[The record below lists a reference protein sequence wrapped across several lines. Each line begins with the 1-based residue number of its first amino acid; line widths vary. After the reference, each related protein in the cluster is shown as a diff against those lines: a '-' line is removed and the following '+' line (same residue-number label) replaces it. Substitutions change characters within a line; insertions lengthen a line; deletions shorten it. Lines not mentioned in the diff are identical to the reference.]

1 MSYDPR
7 SIAFLAELI
16 YQPIQLRSD
25 AAQAIH
31 NGLYKRPETRY
42 LNFTIQQDGIHMTN
56 VPESPGSVSMAT
68 LQPDRLVLREELRNL
83 TLEDFGARLV
93 NVASVV
99 FQSLS
104 VTASLAQQ
112 FVIRS
117 LVTPRHVN
125 DSREF
130 LARRMIGGS
139 QETWGALGRPLQS
152 LGMRFTFPQ
161 TDVHKEIFNVRVESW
176 PQDPRSLWIE
186 TVGSFTNP
194 IQVENL
200 PELGGYLHS
209 TYRFMSGPVTDFL
222 ASFDRAL

>member
-7 SIAFLAELI
+7 TIAFLAELI

-25 AAQAIH
+25 AAQSIH
-31 NGLYKRPETRY
+31 NALYKRPETRY

-56 VPESPGSVSMAT
+56 VPESPGSVSMMT
-68 LQPDRLVLREELRNL
+68 LLPDRIVLREELRNV
-83 TLEDFGARLV
+83 TLEDYAARLV
-93 NVASVV
+93 NVTSVV

-104 VTASLAQQ
+104 VPVSLAQQ

-117 LVTPRHVN
+117 LITPRQVN

-130 LARRMIGGS
+130 LARRMIGGNPDV
-139 QETWGALGRPLQS
+139 WGTLGRPLQS

-161 TDVHKEIFNVRVESW
+161 TDRHKEIFNVRVESW

-194 IQVENL
+194 VPTENL
-200 PELGGYLHS
+200 PELANYLHT
-209 TYRFMSGPVTDFL
+209 TYRFLTGPVTDFL
-222 ASFDRAL
+222 ASFDRPL